1 MILMKKKMLAL
12 LLLLTF
18 LAAGFGFTSQMYGDV
33 SKVQRNMG
41 QSEIYSEKDIQ
52 DAMEVTEAYFRK
64 NFAGCQLLE
73 LTYDAKYRPEEMEWE
88 ETYGVDQVILLT
100 SSFYVKPNGGD
111 GSLNPDDT
119 YYGWKWIL
127 ARNEQ
132 GKWEHR
138 DHGYG

>member
-1 MILMKKKMLAL
+1 MKKKILAV
-12 LLLLTF
+12 LLLLTV
-18 LAAGFGFTSQMYGDV
+18 LAAVFGFDSQKYGDV

-41 QSEIYSEKDIQ
+41 RSQIYSEKDIQ

-64 NFAGCQLLE
+64 NFEGCQLLE
-73 LTYDAKYRPEEMEWE
+73 LTYDAKYRLEEMEWE

-100 SSFYVKPNGGD
+100 SSFYVKSNGAD